1 MPFGIGNRHSC
12 MIAENLMEIFLE
24 FFTKGIDSFDPAC
37 ILLIKTKKKIKL
49 QRKCYIK
56 CVTSVLSSAA
66 RQENRLKC
74 EVIEHL
80 YKL

>member
-1 MPFGIGNRHSC
+1 

-37 ILLIKTKKKIKL
+37 ILLIKTKKKKTKKKL
-49 QRKCYIK
+49 QRKCCIK
-56 CVTSVLSSAA
+56 CVTSVLSSAV
-66 RQENRLKC
+66 RKENHLKC

-80 YKL
+80 YKLQ